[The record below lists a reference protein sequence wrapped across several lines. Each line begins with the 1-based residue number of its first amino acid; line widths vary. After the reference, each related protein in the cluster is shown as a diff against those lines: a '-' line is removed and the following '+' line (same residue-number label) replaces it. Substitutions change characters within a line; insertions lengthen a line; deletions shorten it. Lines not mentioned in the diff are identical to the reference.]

1 MIAPVA
7 FDGQSAGPAV
17 PSARVARESGAIHPA
32 HGDERGAERR
42 AIAGRPYRWS
52 SRIWA
57 MPTAPDRASVAPR
70 WTWRR
75 AAVAVLLSLAVTSGC
90 RIPYIP
96 PFTKPPLSAIAD
108 LADVSG
114 RVLGKAVM
122 IEESDGV
129 RIIVDFVGV
138 TPGTKAVHIHE
149 NGRCEPPS
157 FESAGAHF
165 NPAKTEH
172 GTSNPRGPHAGDLP
186 NVVVDST
193 GRGHLE
199 ATAKK
204 VMLGKGASSLL
215 SSNGTALVLHEGA
228 DDLRTNPDG
237 KSGARIACGIIRGAG

>member
-1 MIAPVA
+1 MPIAP
-7 FDGQSAGPAV
+7 
-17 PSARVARESGAIHPA
+17 
-32 HGDERGAERR
+32 
-42 AIAGRPYRWS
+42 
-52 SRIWA
+52 
-57 MPTAPDRASVAPR
+57 TRASVQPR

-75 AAVAVLLSLAVTSGC
+75 AAVAVALSLVTTTAC
-90 RIPYIP
+90 RMPYIP

-108 LADVSG
+108 LADANG
-114 RVLGKAVM
+114 RVVGKAVM
-122 IEESDGV
+122 IDESDGV

-149 NGRCEPPS
+149 NGRCEAPS
-157 FESAGAHF
+157 FESAGGDF

-204 VMLGKGASSLL
+204 ATLGKGANSLL
-215 SSNGTALVLHEGA
+215 SSNGTSLVLHEGA
-228 DDLRTNPDG
+228 DDLRTDPDG
-237 KSGARIACGIIRGAG
+237 KSGARIACGVIRRAG